1 MSDRVEV
8 CDRQDLPAG
17 ERTVVTVNGVSIGV
31 FNIDGEYFA
40 LLNTCGHQHG
50 PLCEGTLI
58 PEIEAEYTEPGTPV
72 EETLTSDRSAIRC
85 PWHGWTY
92 DVRTGDH
99 TGDTDESVPTF
110 DTVVEDGT
118 LYIEL

>member
-1 MSDRVEV
+1 MTERVEV
-8 CDRQDLPAG
+8 CDEQDIPQGDRKLV
-17 ERTVVTVNGVSIGV
+17 EVNGVEIGV
-31 FNIDGEYFA
+31 FNVDGEYFA

-58 PEIEAEYTEPGTPV
+58 PEIEAEYTQPGVPID
-72 EETLTSDRSAIRC
+72 EELTDERSTIRC

-92 DVRTGDH
+92 DVKTGDH

-110 DTVVEDGT
+110 DVVAEDGT
-118 LYIEL
+118 LYIEP

>member
-1 MSDRVEV
+1 MSDRVAV
-8 CDRQDLPAG
+8 CEATDLAPG
-17 ERTVVTVNGVSIGV
+17 ERTIVEVNGVEIGV
-31 FNIDGEYFA
+31 FNIDSEYFA

-58 PEIEAEYTEPGTPV
+58 PEIEAEYTGAGVPV
-72 EETLTSDRSAIRC
+72 EETLGEDRSAIRC

-99 TGDTDESVPTF
+99 TGDEDESIPTY
-110 DTVVEDGT
+110 DVVVDEGQV
-118 LYIEL
+118 YVEL